1 MLFNSIEFIVFF
13 IVFMLLWGKL
23 KQNNTSRWLLITS
36 ASLFFYAWWDW
47 RFVFLIIF
55 SGLVDYFAGIGIEKY
70 QRLKNTLLIT
80 SLVMNLGVLFIFKYT
95 AFLAQAIQDFFRLF
109 SIQVDLLTPINEF
122 SIILPLGVSFY
133 TFQSMSYTIDVY
145 RGRLKP
151 TKNMLHFFSYLVMFP
166 QLVAGP
172 IVRAKD
178 LLKQLESYKKV
189 SSLAQWNGLKM
200 IVYGFFRKVVIAD
213 NLAYLVDSAF
223 ENKSNFD
230 GTLFWWV
237 VSIAFSFQIYND
249 FSGYSLIARGIAK
262 LMGYHFKMNFNH
274 PYLSK
279 SFRGFWQSWHIS
291 LSTWFRDYVYI
302 PLGGSRKG
310 NWKMVSALAI
320 TFLLSGLWH
329 GANYTFIVWALLHI
343 LFLLTERFVKPLFKV
358 KTPTIISILVV
369 FVFVNIAWAVSYTH
383 LTLPTTPYV

>member
-1 MLFNSIEFIVFF
+1 
-13 IVFMLLWGKL
+13 
-23 KQNNTSRWLLITS
+23 
-36 ASLFFYAWWDW
+36 
-47 RFVFLIIF
+47 
-55 SGLVDYFAGIGIEKY
+55 
-70 QRLKNTLLIT
+70 
-80 SLVMNLGVLFIFKYT
+80 
-95 AFLAQAIQDFFRLF
+95 
-109 SIQVDLLTPINEF
+109 
-122 SIILPLGVSFY
+122 
-133 TFQSMSYTIDVY
+133 MSYTIDIY

-151 TKNMLHFFSYLVMFP
+151 TKNILHFFSYLVMFP

-178 LLKQLESYKKV
+178 LLKQLETYKKV

-310 NWKMVSALAI
+310 NWKMISALAI

-343 LFLLTERFVKPLFKV
+343 LFLLAERFVKPLFKV
-358 KTPTIISILVV
+358 KTPAIISILVV
-369 FVFVNIAWAVSYTH
+369 FVFVNIAWVYFRASSIQQANEIVARLLSFKNTD
-383 LTLPTTPYV
+383 LTFLNFYGNNIPFLFLAILIEMVYYGYKNYKVFKFYNMKFNLDIVFVVLSVLSILFLRGEGQQV